1 MRTKTTMLLTM
12 AALLCA
18 LCAVLSQIQIP
29 IPPVPISLS
38 LLAVH
43 LCGAL
48 LGRRWGAAAVCCYLA
63 LGAAG
68 LPVFAGFAGGVS
80 VLFGPTGGFL
90 FGYVLCAWMIGAITD
105 RFGFSRRTLIFA
117 MTLGTLACYALG
129 AAWFVLITGSS
140 LGAAL
145 AACVLPFIPGDM
157 LKIVLAVTLCLR
169 LEKPLRAAGLCI

>member
-90 FGYVLCAWMIGAITD
+90 FGYILCAWLVGRLTG
-105 RFGFSRRTLIFA
+105 RLGFTRRSLMVA
-117 MTLGTLACYALG
+117 MAAGTASLH
-129 AAWFVLITGSS
+129 GS
-140 LGAAL
+140 
-145 AACVLPFIPGDM
+145 LPFQGY
-157 LKIVLAVTLCLR
+157 
-169 LEKPLRAAGLCI
+169 G

>member
-38 LLAVH
+38 LLAVY

-48 LGRRWGAAAVCCYLA
+48 LGSRWGAAAVCCYLV

-80 VLFGPTGGFL
+80 ALFGPTGGFL
-90 FGYVLCAWMIGAITD
+90 FGYIPCAWIVGTAAS
-105 RFGFSRRTLIFA
+105 RFGFSRRALA
-117 MTLGTLACYALG
+117 LSMALGTLACYMPG
-129 AAWFVLITGSS
+129 AAWFMLVTGGNLS
-140 LGAAL
+140 AAL
-145 AACVLPFIPGDM
+145 TACVLPFIPGDI
-157 LKIVLAVTLCLR
+157 LKIALAVMLCLR
-169 LEKPLRAAGLCI
+169 LEKPLRAAGLCV

>member
-1 MRTKTTMLLTM
+1 MRTKTTMLLTT

-43 LCGAL
+43 LCGTL
-48 LGRRWGAAAVCCYLA
+48 LGVRWGTAAVCCYLM

-68 LPVFAGFAGGVS
+68 LPVFAGFAGGLS

-90 FGYVLCAWMIGAITD
+90 FGYIPCVWIVGTATR
-105 RFGFSRRTLIFA
+105 RFGFSRRTLFFA
-117 MTLGTLACYALG
+117 MALGTLACYALG
-129 AAWFVLITGSS
+129 AAWFMLLSGSRA
-140 LGAAL
+140 GAAL
-145 AACVLPFIPGDM
+145 AACVLPFIPGDI
-157 LKIVLAVTLCLR
+157 LKIILAVTLSLR
-169 LEKPLRAAGLCI
+169 LEKPRRSAGLCV